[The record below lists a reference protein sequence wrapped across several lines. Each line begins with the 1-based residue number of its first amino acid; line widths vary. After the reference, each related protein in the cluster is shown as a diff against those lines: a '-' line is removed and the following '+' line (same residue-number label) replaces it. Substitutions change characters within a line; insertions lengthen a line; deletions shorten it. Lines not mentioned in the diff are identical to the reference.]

1 MKQTR
6 LVHWMRLCALALAC
20 WALVASCAGGGGG
33 GSDVPNDL
41 SGTILSA
48 SGEPSAGTKVLLRS
62 ANATPQYPGQVWE
75 TTSDA
80 RGEFHLPLVPD
91 TGSWLVEWRDSLSE
105 SGAARML
112 RSEWLSAERIPPVRL
127 AKWGALHGIVAMAT
141 KEISAQA
148 VVVIPGL
155 LLSSRVDSNGM
166 WRIDEIPEGS
176 YQPQLEG
183 IPGATTIKTDS
194 VRIDPARESLVAPLL
209 VADTPSRRSWK
220 GVLRSWDGHPVAGAV
235 LWLVSIDGR
244 DSVRSNS
251 VSDDSGRIAWIFPDT
266 GRGVVRLA
274 TSTAGWTGPVDF
286 QNLSI
291 LRPSP
296 LTDTIVMQMLA
307 TLSGFLLP
315 GAGPQMPTLAGF
327 SVRIPAI
334 GRVAKVGGD
343 GVWRFD
349 RMPLGTWKLDIED
362 SLGKI
367 LDSVQASAATLG
379 FPTIGPMIVGPAPEL
394 GWSRLQCNDV
404 QGGISGRCRVRTYP
418 DSAWRSF
425 NQAQRDS
432 LLESNYSWE
441 TTADSLG
448 RFAVARQSRQS
459 SHLTVFSS
467 DHRLGAFL
475 ALPAETT
482 SPSLP
487 RLDTVRTLKVALDL
501 PASAPMEWSMLGF
514 RLVLVGTGRYSAVLH
529 NLDKAVFDSLP
540 PGTYRLIAVPAG
552 RDIPHPLE
560 WRLTI
565 GQKDLDT
572 LLSPSFSQLEDST
585 AWTASGEITLQVP
598 DFTDTWKNIPVRV
611 VLDGNLDLTSGAA
624 DGSDLRLFD
633 STGEPARFWVSLWDP
648 SSGHAEVWI
657 HVDTL
662 HPKRAMKWTYR
673 QGNPTASRLA
683 RHHVD
688 SVFLAKDW
696 LALWDAYTGEC
707 LLSNGYPMRGDL
719 SAGPPAPLGRPF
731 QLSTSSG
738 LEAAIVQ
745 PAADSGFTLLASF
758 QFDTVPNL
766 ANIVRVSGDSVNLSF
781 TASDDAFHPLRN
793 RLTQGARFSDT
804 SFFQA
809 LVGRGGPG
817 FANLEEGV
825 GIGIA
830 VGFAPKEMSLS
841 RVGSPTDPSVYPLT
855 LPTASLPPGGM
866 YLEIGHFD
874 RAKGFAGTMTFPRLS
889 RGVLGA
895 QRLVLESYNLQT
907 APSWLKVVRH
917 R

>member
-1 MKQTR
+1 MNRTR
-6 LVHWMRLCALALAC
+6 LAHRMRLCALALAC
-20 WALVASCAGGGGG
+20 CALVASCAGGGGG

-41 SGTILSA
+41 SGSVLSA
-48 SGEPSAGTKVLLRS
+48 SGEPSVGTKVVLRS
-62 ANATPQYPGQVWE
+62 ARATPQSPGRAWE
-75 TTSDA
+75 TTSDT

-91 TGSWLVEWRDSLSE
+91 TGTWMVEWRDSLSE
-105 SGAARML
+105 SGATRIL
-112 RSEWLSAERIPPVRL
+112 RSEWISSERIPPVRL
-127 AKWGALHGIVAMAT
+127 AKWGALRGIVAMAT

-155 LLSSRVDSNGM
+155 LLSSRVDSNGI

-176 YQPQLEG
+176 YQPQVEG

-194 VRIDPARESLVAPLL
+194 VKIDPDRESVLAPVV
-209 VADTPSRRSWK
+209 VADTPSRRAWK
-220 GVLRSWDGHPVAGAV
+220 GILRSWDGQPVVGAL
-235 LWLVSIDGR
+235 LWLVSSDGR
-244 DSVRSNS
+244 DSVRSTS

-266 GRGVVRLA
+266 GRGVVRLE
-274 TSTAGWTGPVDF
+274 TSTEGWTGPVDF
-286 QNLSI
+286 QKLSV
-291 LRPSP
+291 LRPLP
-296 LTDTIVMQMLA
+296 LPDTIVMLPLS
-307 TLSGFLLP
+307 TLSGLLTP
-315 GAGPQMPTLAGF
+315 GAGPQSPILAGF

-334 GRVAKVGGD
+334 GRVAKVRGD
-343 GVWRFD
+343 GMWFFD
-349 RMPLGTWKLDIED
+349 RMPLGAWNLVIED
-362 SLGKI
+362 SLGKV
-367 LDSVQASAATLG
+367 LDSVRASAATFG
-379 FPTIGPMIVGPAPEL
+379 FPMIGPMIVGPAPEL
-394 GWSRLQCNDV
+394 GWSQLQCNDT
-404 QGGISGRCRVRTYP
+404 QGAPQGRCLARTYP

-425 NQAQRDS
+425 NQSQRNS
-432 LLESNYSWE
+432 LLESNYSWA

-459 SHLTVFSS
+459 SHLTVLSA

-475 ALPAETT
+475 ALPAEMT
-482 SPSLP
+482 SPSLT
-487 RLDTVRTLKVALDL
+487 RLDTVRTLKVALEL

-514 RLVLVGTGRYSAVLH
+514 RLVLVGTGRYSSVLH

-540 PGTYRLIAVPAG
+540 PGTYRLIAVPG
-552 RDIPHPLE
+552 SRDTPLPLE
-560 WRLTI
+560 WHLTI

-611 VLDGNLDLTSGAA
+611 VLDGKLDLTSGAA

-633 STGEPARFWVSLWDP
+633 STGDPARFWVSLWDP

-662 HPKRAMKWTYR
+662 RPKQAMKWTYR
-673 QGNPTASRLA
+673 QGSPTASRLA

-688 SVFLAKDW
+688 SVFLAEDW
-696 LALWDAYTGEC
+696 LALWDAPTGKS
-707 LLSNGYPMRGDL
+707 LLKGSYPLRGTL
-719 SAGPPAPLGRPF
+719 NPGPSAPLGRAF

-766 ANIVRVSGDSVNLSF
+766 ANIVRVSGDSVNVSF
-781 TASDDAFHPLRN
+781 TASDDSFHPLRN
-793 RLTQGARFSDT
+793 RLAQGERFSDT
-804 SFFQA
+804 SFAQA

-817 FANLEEGV
+817 FANLEEGTR
-825 GIGIA
+825 IGIA

-841 RVGSPTDPSVYPLT
+841 RVGSPTDPSLYPLT
-855 LPTASLPPGGM
+855 LPTSSLPPGGL
-866 YLEIGHFD
+866 YLEIGQFD

-889 RGVLGA
+889 RGVLGE
-895 QRLVLESYNLQT
+895 QRLVLESYNLQSI
-907 APSWLKVVRH
+907 PSWLQVVRH